1 MQSSPFDTPGAALRE
16 PTEVRRRS
24 YLKGTQPL
32 WKAFWLFF
40 FLGTLGLYAVLWVG
54 LYACLSLMVVWRCS
68 KEASSPA
75 WRLLARFF
83 VCIPVLILAVLGG
96 YCLWVIA

>member
-1 MQSSPFDTPGAALRE
+1 MQSSPFDTLGAALRE
-16 PTEVRRRS
+16 PAEVRHRG

-40 FLGTLGLYAVLWVG
+40 FLGTLGT
-54 LYACLSLMVVWRCS
+54 
-68 KEASSPA
+68 
-75 WRLLARFF
+75 
-83 VCIPVLILAVLGG
+83 